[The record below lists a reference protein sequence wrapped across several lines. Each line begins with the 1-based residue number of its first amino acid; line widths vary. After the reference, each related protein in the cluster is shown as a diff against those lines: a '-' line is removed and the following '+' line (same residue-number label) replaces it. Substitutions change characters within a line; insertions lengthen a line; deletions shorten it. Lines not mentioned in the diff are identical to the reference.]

1 MKVEIMNA
9 LKTEY
14 ANMGLSERAIDGVA
28 SFLEKTVTEEGQ
40 IDSAIKEE
48 GVKNLLK
55 SFQGDADSARN
66 RFAALQKELDDYKKA
81 HPETKKEEKEEPEDD
96 SKLKAV
102 MDEIA
107 ALKNSL
113 AEKDKA
119 LSRKELLEGVRASMR
134 DQVSKNAVLELALK
148 EVEIADGDTVESIVG
163 KVKPKYDSLYTSLY
177 GETPV
182 PPVGAP
188 GASSYKS
195 GDDAKYIQH
204 LRETGKL
211 PAENK

>member
-28 SFLEKTVTEEGQ
+28 SFLEKTVTEESQ
-40 IDSAIKEE
+40 IEGAIKEE

-66 RFAALQKELDDYKKA
+66 KFAALQKELDDYKKA
-81 HPETKKEEKEEPEDD
+81 HPEAKKEGAATEDD
-96 SKLKAV
+96 SKLQAV

-107 ALKNSL
+107 ALKTSL

-119 LSRKELLEGVRASMR
+119 LSRRELLDGVRSSMKA
-134 DQVSKNAVLELALK
+134 QVSKEAVLELALK
-148 EVEIADGDTVESIVG
+148 EVEIGDSDTVESIVG

-188 GASSYKS
+188 GATGYKK
-195 GDDAKYIQH
+195 GDDDQYIQH
-204 LRETGKL
+204 LRATGKL